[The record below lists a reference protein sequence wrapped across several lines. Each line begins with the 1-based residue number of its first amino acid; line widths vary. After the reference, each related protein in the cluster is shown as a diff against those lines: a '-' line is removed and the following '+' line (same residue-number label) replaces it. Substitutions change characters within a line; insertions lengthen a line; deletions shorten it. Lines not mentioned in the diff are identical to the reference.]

1 MLEKDAFR
9 AAGFN
14 KLPGDTTFANAINNK
29 DRVQL
34 DTADLDAGRGGVHQY
49 LKREYGMGDETAA
62 HIVSAGRNDVEK
74 IPRPENAKHFRNGPG
89 QQQVAQPSSGITF
102 ANPQFQVAPGSAS
115 TQIKIKSPTQA
126 EQIAAGMSPRSSFNT
141 DKKAKYGDKDYRNA
155 IALEDV
161 HMIAQRMEQP
171 NFYGAIDLMNNNPGI
186 REGDGMINMRHEN
199 DYVQQMA
206 RAHDAV
212 NYKRIGP
219 KPDSFVGEGM
229 FGQVNEL
236 APGYVEKTTPPVVE
250 WPPRA
255 VDSNNA
261 GYLYDARAFKEEAA
275 VQDYLSKAHIAP
287 KVEAFNILPDGS
299 TELISRDLRDNFE
312 DAGDRYTQLES
323 TITGNGTSEQKAQAM
338 AAKGILNVK
347 RKQQEAIA
355 ISKGV
360 QLEDRHEGNVMVHK
374 LTGNP
379 IQLDFG
385 MVTPV
390 SGENRDYQRALTTVD
405 GMRGA
410 GLSDEADIFEG
421 VINDLLIKDD
431 QGFVTGTSNPE
442 ALKDLSQQGASR
454 LMKIKKIPGNYKTV
468 NEFL

>member
-1 MLEKDAFR
+1 
-9 AAGFN
+9 
-14 KLPGDTTFANAINNK
+14 
-29 DRVQL
+29 
-34 DTADLDAGRGGVHQY
+34 
-49 LKREYGMGDETAA
+49 
-62 HIVSAGRNDVEK
+62 
-74 IPRPENAKHFRNGPG
+74 
-89 QQQVAQPSSGITF
+89 
-102 ANPQFQVAPGSAS
+102 
-115 TQIKIKSPTQA
+115 
-126 EQIAAGMSPRSSFNT
+126 
-141 DKKAKYGDKDYRNA
+141 
-155 IALEDV
+155 
-161 HMIAQRMEQP
+161 MIAQRMEQP

-186 REGDGMINMRHEN
+186 REGEGMIKLRHEN

-212 NYKRIGP
+212 NYERIGP
-219 KPDSFVGEGM
+219 KPEGFVGEGM
-229 FGQVNEL
+229 FGQVKEL

-250 WPPRA
+250 WPPRG

-261 GYLYDARAFKEEAA
+261 GYLYDARDFKEEAEI
-275 VQDYLSKAHIAP
+275 QDYLSKAHIAP
-287 KVEAFNILPDGS
+287 KVEAFNVLPDGS

-323 TITGNGTSEQKAQAM
+323 TITGNGTPEQKAQAM

-360 QLEDRHEGNVMVHK
+360 QLQDRHEGNVMVHK

-390 SGENRDYQRALTTVD
+390 SGENRDYQRALTTID

-421 VINDLLIKDD
+421 VINDLLIKDNE
-431 QGFVTGTSNPE
+431 GFVTGTSDPE

-454 LMKIKKIPGNYKTV
+454 LMKIKKMPGNYKTV
-468 NEFL
+468 NALL